1 MPTAIKVADPYTAA
15 HLSFAPVGARHV
27 GDVSAWASADMA
39 LDFIS
44 WSAGEDAHITY
55 DVQATDPAKRPGDE
69 GWVIGRVKMTAE
81 VVGEVASSEVLM
93 SRLFNEFY
101 ISMRNR
107 VEQGQE
113 LVQFVDGQPVFK
125 CSVTF
130 AATV

>member
-1 MPTAIKVADPYTAA
+1 MSTAIKVAEPYTTA
-15 HLSFAPVGARHV
+15 HLSFAPMGTRHV
-27 GDVSAWASADMA
+27 GDVSTWASADMA

-55 DVQATDPAKRPGDE
+55 DVVATDPAKRPGDE
-69 GWVIGRVKMTAE
+69 GWVIGRVKMTVD
-81 VVGEVASSEVLM
+81 VVGEVASNEVLM

-101 ISMRNR
+101 LVMRNR

-113 LVQFVDGQPVFK
+113 LVEFVDGLPVFK

-130 AATV
+130 ATV

>member
-1 MPTAIKVADPYTAA
+1 MSTAIKVAEPYTTA
-15 HLSFAPVGARHV
+15 HLSFAPVGTRHV

-44 WSAGEDAHITY
+44 WSAGGDAHIAY
-55 DVQATDPAKRPGDE
+55 DVVVTDSAKRPGDE

-93 SRLFNEFY
+93 RRLFNEFY
-101 ISMRNR
+101 IVMRNR

-130 AATV
+130 ATV

>member
-1 MPTAIKVADPYTAA
+1 MSTAIKVAEPYTTA
-15 HLSFAPVGARHV
+15 HLSFAPVGTRHV

-55 DVQATDPAKRPGDE
+55 DVRATDPAKRPGDE
-69 GWVIGRVKMTAE
+69 GWVIGRVKMTVDVA
-81 VVGEVASSEVLM
+81 GEVASSEVLM
-93 SRLFNEFY
+93 CRLFNEFY

-107 VEQGQE
+107 VEQGQA
-113 LVQFVDGQPVFK
+113 LVEFVDGQPVFK

-130 AATV
+130 ATV

>member
-1 MPTAIKVADPYTAA
+1 MSTTIKLMEPYTTA
-15 HLSFAPVGARHV
+15 HLSFAPMGTRHV

-39 LDFIS
+39 LEFVS
-44 WSAGEDAHITY
+44 WSSGEDAHITY
-55 DVQATDPAKRPGDE
+55 DVLATDPVKRPGDE

-93 SRLFNEFY
+93 RRLFNEFY

-107 VEQGQE
+107 VEQGQP
-113 LVQFVDGQPVFK
+113 LVEFVDGQPVFK

-130 AATV
+130 ATV

>member
-1 MPTAIKVADPYTAA
+1 MSTIIKVMEPYTTA
-15 HLSFAPVGARHV
+15 HLLFTPVGTRHM

-55 DVQATDPAKRPGDE
+55 DVQATDPAKCPGDE
-69 GWVIGRVKMTAE
+69 GWVVGRVKMT
-81 VVGEVASSEVLM
+81 VDVSGGVASSEVLM
-93 SRLFNEFY
+93 RRLFNEFY
-101 ISMRNR
+101 IVMRNR

-113 LVQFVDGQPVFK
+113 LVEFVDGQPVFK

-130 AATV
+130 ATV